1 MVIDISWVEA
11 HIIYI
16 CFLVSMGKSMESEVI
31 DICFH
36 GLKPMATRA
45 ELYLLNFIIL
55 CDLEGFTYEEMAKIL
70 DIPIGTVRSR
80 LHRARN
86 LLKEKLQE
94 YASSMGYK

>member
-45 ELYLLNFIIL
+45 ELYLLNFIIVAIPIL
-55 CDLEGFTYEEMAKIL
+55 KPTSWKRLSMNEPATSTLSILKIL
-70 DIPIGTVRSR
+70 S
-80 LHRARN
+80 
-86 LLKEKLQE
+86 KE
-94 YASSMGYK
+94 YPTS